1 MRSGKVIMGLLAGFA
16 AGALIG
22 VLFAP
27 DKGTETRRKIS
38 KKGEDFA
45 NDVKGKFNEFI
56 ESMSEKFDKVRSDV
70 TGFTEEVK
78 NKADQAGKDMR
89 SSVVE

>member
-56 ESMSEKFDKVRSDV
+56 ESMSEKFDKVKSDV
-70 TGFTEEVK
+70 TGFKEEVK